1 MMVMQKAFRS
11 AMAKD
16 ILRYIRLKQTL
27 GRHFENGSRVLLSL
41 DGFLSDL
48 GKPSADLTPE
58 RFQKWGQTLEP
69 LSSNTK
75 LARMRVVR
83 NFCIYRRRVAPGC
96 FVPDPS
102 QFPKACPLLRPHI
115 FSEVEVARLLGH
127 CDAMPEDPARSPL
140 RWAGTRLAIILLY
153 TTGIRRGELF
163 RLKPQDYDA
172 GNHTLLIQASKFH
185 KSRLLPLPDDV
196 AKEVDKHLQAR
207 RAAYP
212 SALVTEPML
221 WSPYSGDR
229 AYTGT
234 RLQSNLRILFD
245 RAGIKKTDGR
255 RPRVHDFRHG
265 FAVNALIRWYR
276 AGVDVQAKL
285 PLLATWLGHVSILST
300 YHYLHFVEDLR
311 LAADSRFIDSYGSM
325 VVPTPENEVS
335 R

>member
-1 MMVMQKAFRS
+1 MITQKTFRS
-11 AMAKD
+11 VLAED
-16 ILRYIRLKQTL
+16 ILRYIALKQTL
-27 GRHFENGSRVLLSL
+27 GRHFERASRVLLSL
-41 DGFLSDL
+41 DHFLVDL
-48 GKPSADLTPE
+48 GKPPADLTPE
-58 RFQKWGQTLEP
+58 RFQKWGHSLER

-83 NFCIYRRRVAPGC
+83 NFCIYRRRAAPDC
-96 FVPDPS
+96 FVPDPC
-102 QFPKACPLLRPHI
+102 QFPKACPLLRPYI
-115 FSEVEVARLLGH
+115 LSEVEVARLLGH

-172 GNHTLLIQASKFH
+172 GNRTLLIQASKFH

-196 AKEVDKHLQAR
+196 VQEVAKHLQAR

-212 SALVTEPML
+212 SALGTEPLL

-234 RLQSNLRILFD
+234 RLKSNLRILFD

-276 AGVDVQAKL
+276 AGVDVQVKL

-300 YHYLHFVEDLR
+300 YHYLHFVEELR
-311 LAADSRFIDSYGSM
+311 SAADSRFIKAYASL
-325 VVPTPENEVS
+325 VVPEVNNGVN

>member
-1 MMVMQKAFRS
+1 MMVMQKTPRS

-16 ILRYIRLKQTL
+16 ILRYIRLKQVL

-58 RFQKWGQTLEP
+58 RFQKWGQT
-69 LSSNTK
+69 
-75 LARMRVVR
+75 
-83 NFCIYRRRVAPGC
+83 
-96 FVPDPS
+96 
-102 QFPKACPLLRPHI
+102 
-115 FSEVEVARLLGH
+115 
-127 CDAMPEDPARSPL
+127 DAMPEDPARSPL

-196 AKEVDKHLQAR
+196 AEEVDKHLQAR

-212 SALVTEPML
+212 SALVTEPLL

-245 RAGIKKTDGR
+245 RAGIKKTNGR
-255 RPRVHDFRHG
+255 RPRIHDFRHG

-325 VVPTPENEVS
+325 VVPAPQKGVS